1 MSPTPSDSPGPPG
14 GPRSLLKLGTRM
26 SVLALAQAGQVA
38 AELERLTGVP
48 VERVGIETEGDRMV
62 DQSLTDSRQGPLAKG
77 WFTGAIE
84 DAIRAGRVDFAV
96 HSLKDLPVADSEGL
110 SIVIPRR
117 EDAADLLLS
126 RKAIGGPYA
135 AGAFAAG
142 AFAAGAS
149 SPRRI
154 ALLAR
159 WFPAAEGRF
168 LRGNVTTR
176 ITRLREGRFDAI
188 LLAASGMRR
197 LAEGSAWAP
206 ANSSLADAR
215 ADGVQVLRLP
225 PRAWPGAPGQ
235 GALALQYRS
244 DDIATRDL
252 LMALEHAPTR
262 RAVGLE
268 RDALSALGT
277 GCALPFGAWVAGD
290 LASFAVELD
299 GRMVVGECSASDLP
313 AIVGQRDA
321 IMAHTFNGELTL
333 EEWT

>member
-1 MSPTPSDSPGPPG
+1 MSPILPDPAAPHTA
-14 GPRSLLKLGTRM
+14 GPRPPLKLGTRM

-38 AELERLTGVP
+38 AAIERATGVP
-48 VERVGIETEGDRMV
+48 VERVGIETEGDRLV
-62 DQSLTDSRQGPLAKG
+62 DQSLTDARQGPLTKG

-96 HSLKDLPVADSEGL
+96 HSLKDLPVADSVGL
-110 SIVIPRR
+110 SLVIPKR
-117 EDAADLLLS
+117 EDAADLLLA
-126 RKAIGGPYA
+126 RQAVQ
-135 AGAFAAG
+135 G

-176 ITRLREGRFDAI
+176 ITRLREGKFDAI
-188 LLAASGMRR
+188 LLAASGLRR
-197 LAEGSAWAP
+197 LAEGSAWSP
-206 ANSSLADAR
+206 ASSALADAR
-215 ADGVQVLRLP
+215 ADGVHVYRLP
-225 PRAWPGAPGQ
+225 PRTWPGAPGQ

-244 DDIATRDL
+244 DDLVTRDL
-252 LMALEHAPTR
+252 LMALEHPATR
-262 RAVGLE
+262 RAIGLE
-268 RDALSALGT
+268 RDALAALGT
-277 GCALPFGAWVAGD
+277 GCALPFGAWVDGD
-290 LASFAVELD
+290 HASFAVEVD

-313 AIVGQRDA
+313 AIVGRRDA
-321 IMAHTFNGELTL
+321 IVAHACNGELTL